1 MRLPMRIDDITVEW
15 VNAALASAGHGT
27 PVRAVRTGE
36 FIGGAASKVRLHL
49 EYREPSALPPTM
61 ILKTCL
67 EAGREALMEA
77 GFYHREARFYRA
89 VRDRYDIRAPIC
101 YFAGEQQDPP
111 QGAVLIEDLGVAGI
125 SFGTPFKPYSAGQV
139 ASALAALANLHA
151 RSMNDPGVADLAMPL
166 MLSETVAIFDAIIDN
181 ADASFGSI
189 RGYAIPF
196 SLHDAHR
203 LRAGMA
209 AYQAMVQSETR
220 CLLHGDTHVGNTYV
234 RADGELAWLDW
245 QLPGRGHWVH
255 DVAYFMGGALDI
267 PERRLHERD
276 LIQGYLDAARQ
287 AGGDMPS
294 FDMAWDAYRRALF
307 YGFIVWLG
315 TDPAHQ
321 PDTVC
326 VANISRFGAAMLDH
340 DVYGLLG
347 V

>member
-1 MRLPMRIDDITVEW
+1 MRLPMQIDDITVEW
-15 VNAALASAGHGT
+15 VNAALGSAGHGT
-27 PVRAVRTGE
+27 PVCAVKIGE

-49 EYREPSALPPTM
+49 DYRAPGVLPPTM

-67 EAGREALMEA
+67 EAGREALMAA
-77 GFYHREARFYRA
+77 GFYHREASFYRD

-101 YFAGEQQDPP
+101 YFAGEQGDPP
-111 QGAVLIEDLGVAGI
+111 QGAVLIEDLGVPGI
-125 SFGTPFKPYSAGQV
+125 SFGTPFKPYAAAQV

-151 RSMNDPGVADLAMPL
+151 RSMNDLAVADLDMPP

-181 ADASFGSI
+181 AEASFSSI
-189 RGYAIPF
+189 RGDAIAS
-196 SLHDAHR
+196 SLHDTDR

-209 AYQAMVQSETR
+209 AYQAMVQGETR

-234 RADGELAWLDW
+234 RADGEVAWLDW

-267 PERRLHERD
+267 PERRRRERD
-276 LIQGYLDAARQ
+276 LIEGYLDAARQ

-294 FDMAWDAYRRALF
+294 FDIAWDAYRRALF

-321 PDTVC
+321 PDSVC
-326 VANISRFGAAMLDH
+326 VANLSRFGAAMLDH
-340 DVYGLLG
+340 NVYGLLG